1 MNSICLIVLKD
12 YYRYIQFY
20 KYSINMF
27 WDTLV
32 PNSSAVM
39 STDSTGVFFTATYS
53 LFTVRTDSPTASYW
67 SDTITRHS
75 FAQRHKSWT
84 CPHFSCSYGTTFI
97 WIAKRM
103 TWRHTHTHTS
113 THGRIFP
120 LNDPAFSGVAVVVAV
135 GARSCSKRWM
145 AAAFQRDGGEGSR
158 PWPGNVFNGSI
169 ECIPRVSVWR
179 DPTHSRRWMASTN
192 NYSGQLRPIIAEES
206 HSKGFSQQKRPEM
219 GEAFCPGH
227 VRAFVWRDQIILK
240 LIFVVALHGA
250 VAAALVAATTWSPG
264 HRTYVTVRKR
274 YTSLY

>member
-53 LFTVRTDSPTASYW
+53 LFTARTDSPTASYW

-84 CPHFSCSYGTTFI
+84 CPHFSCSYGKTFI

-103 TWRHTHTHTS
+103 TWRHTHTHP
-113 THGRIFP
+113 HMV
-120 LNDPAFSGVAVVVAV
+120 AFSRLMTLLFQASPSSSQLARVLAVNDEWRQHSNVTEGK
-135 GARSCSKRWM
+135 GAGHDQAMFLM
-145 AAAFQRDGGEGSR
+145 AQLSAFPEWVFGETPRTVGGE
-158 PWPGNVFNGSI
+158 WP
-169 ECIPRVSVWR
+169 
-179 DPTHSRRWMASTN
+179 
-192 NYSGQLRPIIAEES
+192 RPIII
-206 HSKGFSQQKRPEM
+206 
-219 GEAFCPGH
+219 
-227 VRAFVWRDQIILK
+227 RANCARL
-240 LIFVVALHGA
+240 
-250 VAAALVAATTWSPG
+250 
-264 HRTYVTVRKR
+264 
-274 YTSLY
+274 